1 MRLRSFLLLAA
12 LLWASAATAQAPEVV
27 LEPALAHWRAASW
40 YLRTDNADVAALE
53 LEAFRDKWQAL
64 GAAAPAEIAGLAE
77 AASVA
82 LGTND
87 VVTASRTLG
96 AIGDRLA
103 AIRQQAGQ
111 AGFPEAMRRYRS
123 DIDAMASLLRVS
135 EQRGSDRP
143 LEASLKAEVRRA
155 ALVTETSVN
164 ALPPGV
170 PERWKDDKQLHTLLT
185 QNVEG
190 VTALLQA
197 IDRTQPPVAS
207 GLEIAGLISVVRA
220 NYNLLFLNYGY

>member
-1 MRLRSFLLLAA
+1 MIVRSFLLAA
-12 LLWASAATAQAPEVV
+12 LLWTSVAGAQVNDDA
-27 LEPALAHWRAASW
+27 LEPAWMHWRAASW

-64 GAAAPAEIAGLAE
+64 GAAAPAGIAALAE
-77 AASVA
+77 TASVA

-87 VVTASRTLG
+87 AVTASRTLG

-103 AIRQQAGQ
+103 EARRQAGQ
-111 AGFPEAMRRYRS
+111 AGFPEAMRRYRD
-123 DIDAMASLLRVS
+123 DIEGMARHLRVS

-143 LEASLKAEVRRA
+143 LEAGLKAEVRRA
-155 ALVTETSVN
+155 AVVTEGSVKQL
-164 ALPPGV
+164 APLIPA
-170 PERWKDDKQLHTLLT
+170 RWKDDGQLRTLVT
-185 QNVEG
+185 QNIDG
-190 VTALLQA
+190 VAALLAA
-197 IDRTQPPVAS
+197 IDRTQSPAS